1 MNPEDEPAAEAM
13 LDPPRFEV
21 LPLPGAVGEA
31 AHLPP
36 AATVT
41 VTSSPTRGLEASL
54 RLTEELTGRGLSVVP
69 HVAARLVSGPSQ
81 LRDIVRRLDALGVRD
96 VFVVGGDSK
105 TPAGP
110 YATGLDLLRALADVG
125 HPFDEVGV
133 PAYPEGHPHVPDDVL
148 SEVLCAKQAFATYLV
163 TQMCF
168 DAPPI
173 IEWLEGARRQGVW
186 LPAYIGLPGIV
197 DRTKLLRVSVK
208 IGVGDSARFLKRNRA
223 TVARLVRP
231 GSYSPDQLVKRL
243 AAGMRDH
250 DRAVRGFHLFTFNE
264 VEATARWA
272 QQLGELVAA

>member
-1 MNPEDEPAAEAM
+1 MNPEEEPAVEP
-13 LDPPRFEV
+13 LLHPPRFEV
-21 LPLPGAVGEA
+21 LPLPGAAAQA

-41 VTSSPTRGLEASL
+41 VTSSPTRGLEATL

-69 HVAARLVSGPSQ
+69 HVSARLVSGRGH

-110 YATGLDLLRALADVG
+110 YQTGLDLLRALADVG
-125 HPFDEVGV
+125 HHLDEVGV
-133 PAYPEGHPHVPDDVL
+133 PAYPEGHPRVPDDVL
-148 SEVLCAKQAFATYLV
+148 YEALWAKQAFATYLV

-173 IEWLEGARRQGVW
+173 IEWLEGVRRQGVS

-197 DRTKLLRVSVK
+197 DRTRLLRVSVK
-208 IGVGDSARFLKRNRA
+208 IGVGGSARFLKKNRA
-223 TVARLVRP
+223 TVGRLVRP
-231 GSYSPDQLVKRL
+231 GSYDPDQLVKRL
-243 AAGMRDH
+243 AAPLRDP

-264 VEATARWA
+264 VEDTARWA